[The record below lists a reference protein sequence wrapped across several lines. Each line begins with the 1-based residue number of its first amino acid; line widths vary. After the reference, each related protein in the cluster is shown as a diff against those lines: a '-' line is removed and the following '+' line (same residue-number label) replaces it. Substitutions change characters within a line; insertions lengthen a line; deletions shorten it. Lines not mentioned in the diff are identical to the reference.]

1 MSCLPRYALLMLF
14 LQAATSSLHPCPPQ
28 CVCETRPWFTPQSV
42 YHEARTVDCNDL
54 LLTQVPSN
62 LSSDTQVLLLQ
73 SNKISQVSGELQHL
87 SNLTELDLSQN
98 HFSRISDAGLANLS
112 RLITLYLEENQVE
125 ELPDHCLSDLAS
137 LEELYINHNRI
148 SSIQPLAFTGL
159 TSLLRLHLNANRLR
173 AIDHRWFLSLPNLEI
188 LMIGENPISQLTG
201 GSFRPL
207 GRLHSLVLAG
217 MELREVPADA
227 FQGLDYLE
235 SLSFYDN
242 HLPHVPTQAL
252 KGLPLLKFLDLNKN
266 PIAEVRAGDFKDM
279 LHLEELSLNG
289 MEELSGIHRSAFEN
303 LPELAKLELCNNP
316 RLSYFHPGAFQGVP
330 ALRTLLMSNAA
341 LSLLPV
347 GLIGTLPALTELN
360 LYGNPLRC
368 DCLKAWEPLGTGH
381 IRLIE
386 SQTTLCASPPEAA
399 GQELQEVL
407 KSAMGGTCLPEIA
420 SKDLPERLEVS
431 SGSTVVLDCQASS
444 EPPPQF
450 HWISPSGEKLTT
462 GSGRLHL
469 RAGGTLEISTVN
481 SADAGIYTCVAR
493 NDFGSTSRSV
503 ALAVIGERTVS
514 PVKLLVLAKKVQSH
528 FVVVEWMTSFME
540 GQKNERGGDS
550 ATPHPLATP
559 VWSSATMR
567 IHNPHLSYTARVPV
581 GIREFNLTHLQPAT
595 RYEICL
601 TVMSSVPK
609 SSAAGDYTDLP
620 TSVATSASTLTS
632 VSSLEV
638 GLSTTGVSVSSASPL
653 GTSRG
658 PPALLMAHLLATVVS
673 SSASKAS
680 SAPSTSPWATTTTA
694 PPVWQLPRM
703 QRSCLNVTTKEASLS
718 VELVGGWAGG
728 AALAAVTGSLLA
740 ALSAVLLLLCASRR
754 LKEKGCRHSLKK
766 YMQHAA
772 AIPLNEVYPPLIS
785 LWDAEG
791 DPPLPMAP
799 LTQLAPST
807 LPIAPPPPV
816 TTATVGGPSL
826 LLPPPPSQIDTSKTY
841 LWQQP

>member
-1 MSCLPRYALLMLF
+1 MSWFPLCALLVL
-14 LQAATSSLHPCPPQ
+14 LLWGSPSAAHPCPPQ

-54 LLTQVPSN
+54 LLTRVPAN

-73 SNKISQVSGELQHL
+73 SNKISQVIWELQHL
-87 SNLTELDLSQN
+87 FNLTELDLSQN
-98 HFSRISDAGLANLS
+98 HFSRISDTGLANLS
-112 RLITLYLEENQVE
+112 HLITLYLEENQVE
-125 ELPDHCLSDLAS
+125 ELPDHCLDDLVA

-148 SSIQPLAFTGL
+148 SSIEPLAFAGL
-159 TSLLRLHLNANRLR
+159 GNLLRLHLNANRLR

-188 LMIGENPISQLTG
+188 LMIGENPISQLAG
-201 GSFRPL
+201 GSFQPL

-217 MELREVPADA
+217 MELSEVPSDA

-242 HLPHVPTQAL
+242 HLPRVPTKAL

-266 PIAEVRAGDFKDM
+266 PITEVWTGDFKDM

-289 MEELSGIHRSAFEN
+289 MEELTGIHKGAFQN

-316 RLSYFHPGAFQGVP
+316 HLSYLHPGAFLGVP
-330 ALRTLLMSNAA
+330 ALRTLLASNAA
-341 LSLLPV
+341 LSLLPL
-347 GLIGTLPALTELN
+347 GLTGALPALAELS

-368 DCLKAWEPLGTGH
+368 DCQEAWEPLATGH

-386 SQTTLCASPPEAA
+386 SQTTLCTSPSEAA
-399 GQELQEVL
+399 GQELQEAL
-407 KSAMGGTCLPEIA
+407 KGVMGGACLPEIA
-420 SKDLPERLEVS
+420 SSKDSPERLEVS
-431 SGSTVVLDCQASS
+431 SGSTIALNCQASS

-450 HWISPSGEKLTT
+450 HWISPSGEKLTI

-469 RAGGTLEISTVN
+469 RVGGTLEISTVN
-481 SADAGIYTCVAR
+481 PADSGIYTCVAW
-493 NDFGSTSRSV
+493 NGLGSTSHSV
-503 ALAVIGERTVS
+503 ALAVIGERPIT
-514 PVKLLVLAKKVQSH
+514 PARLLVLAKKVQSH
-528 FVVVEWMTSFME
+528 FVVVEWTMSFTE
-540 GQKNERGGDS
+540 GQKNERGGES
-550 ATPHPLATP
+550 ATAHPP
-559 VWSSATMR
+559 PPPSWSSATMR

-601 TVMSSVPK
+601 TVVSSIPKPLAAAGYTDAPPSLATATSSAVSSVRSLETVLATTRASVPSPSALATSK
-609 SSAAGDYTDLP
+609 GSSTSSAG
-620 TSVATSASTLTS
+620 
-632 VSSLEV
+632 
-638 GLSTTGVSVSSASPL
+638 
-653 GTSRG
+653 
-658 PPALLMAHLLATVVS
+658 HLAT
-673 SSASKAS
+673 AAPLATPKGS
-680 SAPSTSPWATTTTA
+680 SAPATGLWATSTIPA
-694 PPVWQLPRM
+694 SLLQLPRT
-703 QRSCLNVTTKEASLS
+703 QRSCLNVTTKEAPLS
-718 VELVGGWAGG
+718 VELMGGWAGG

-740 ALSAVLLLLCASRR
+740 VLSAVLLLLCASRR

-791 DPPLPMAP
+791 DMPMAP
-799 LTQLAPST
+799 LAQLAPPAPT
-807 LPIAPPPPV
+807 PPPPP
-816 TTATVGGPSL
+816 TVGGQAL
-826 LLPPPPSQIDTSKTY
+826 LLPPPPGQIDTSKTY

>member
-1 MSCLPRYALLMLF
+1 MSWFPACALLVLL
-14 LQAATSSLHPCPPQ
+14 LQGSPSAAHPCPPQ

-54 LLTQVPSN
+54 LLTHVPAN

-73 SNKISQVSGELQHL
+73 SNKISRVSGELQHL
-87 SNLTELDLSQN
+87 FNLTELDLSQN

-112 RLITLYLEENQVE
+112 HLITLYLEENQVE
-125 ELPDHCLSDLAS
+125 ELPDHCLGDLTA

-148 SSIQPLAFTGL
+148 STIEPLAFAGL
-159 TSLLRLHLNANRLR
+159 ASLLRLHLNANRLH
-173 AIDHRWFLSLPNLEI
+173 AIDHHWFLSLPNLEI
-188 LMIGENPISQLTG
+188 LMIGENPISQLAG

-217 MELREVPADA
+217 MELSEAPSDA

-242 HLPHVPTQAL
+242 HLPRVPTKAL

-266 PIAEVRAGDFKDM
+266 PITEVWRGDFRDM

-289 MEELSGIHRSAFEN
+289 MEELTSIHKGAFEN

-316 RLSYFHPGAFQGVP
+316 RLSYLHPGAFQGVP
-330 ALRTLLMSNAA
+330 VLHTLLASNAA

-347 GLIGTLPALTELN
+347 GLIGALPALAELS

-368 DCLKAWEPLGTGH
+368 DCQEAWEPLTTGH

-386 SQTTLCASPPEAA
+386 SQNTLCTAPSGAA
-399 GQELQEVL
+399 GQELQEAL
-407 KSAMGGTCLPEIA
+407 KGAMDGACLPEI
-420 SKDLPERLEVS
+420 SSLKYPQEQLEVL
-431 SGSTVVLDCQASS
+431 SGSTVALDCPASS

-450 HWISPSGEKLTT
+450 HWISPSGEKVAVGL
-462 GSGRLHL
+462 GRLHL
-469 RAGGTLEISTVN
+469 RVGGALEIRTASP
-481 SADAGIYTCVAR
+481 ADSGIYTCMAWNR
-493 NDFGSTSRSV
+493 LGSATHTV
-503 ALAVIGERTVS
+503 ALSVTEERPAT
-514 PVKLLVLAKKVQSH
+514 PARLLVLAKKVQSH
-528 FVVVEWMTSFME
+528 FVVVEWTMSFTE
-540 GQKNERGGDS
+540 GQKNEQGGNS
-550 ATPHPLATP
+550 ATAHPPPPL
-559 VWSSATMR
+559 WSSATMR

-601 TVMSSVPK
+601 TVVN
-609 SSAAGDYTDLP
+609 LC
-620 TSVATSASTLTS
+620 
-632 VSSLEV
+632 
-638 GLSTTGVSVSSASPL
+638 
-653 GTSRG
+653 
-658 PPALLMAHLLATVVS
+658 H
-673 SSASKAS
+673 
-680 SAPSTSPWATTTTA
+680 
-694 PPVWQLPRM
+694 
-703 QRSCLNVTTKEASLS
+703 RSCLNVTTKEASLS
-718 VELVGGWAGG
+718 VELMGGWAGG

-791 DPPLPMAP
+791 EPPLPM
-799 LTQLAPST
+799 
-807 LPIAPPPPV
+807 
-816 TTATVGGPSL
+816 
-826 LLPPPPSQIDTSKTY
+826 IDTSKTY
-841 LWQQP
+841 LWRQP